1 MSGGF
6 FDWQQFSIQEITS
19 ILQELIEEYENV
31 VDVDDK
37 INKGNSRISIDDLND
52 EIVEDM
58 KQLLDRLKRDFH
70 WVNAMDKFLS
80 GDLEEKSYF
89 KKLEVI
95 KFDNLDDY
103 VIDE

>member
-1 MSGGF
+1 MSGGV

-19 ILQELIEEYENV
+19 ILQEFIEEYENV

-58 KQLLDRLKRDFH
+58 KQLLDRLKRDFY
-70 WVNAMDKFLS
+70 WVNLMDKFLS
-80 GDLEEKSYF
+80 GDLGEKSYF
-89 KKLEVI
+89 KELEVI

>member
-1 MSGGF
+1 MSGGV

-19 ILQELIEEYENV
+19 ILQELIEGYGNV
-31 VDVDDK
+31 ADVDDK

-70 WVNAMDKFLS
+70 WVNVMDKFLS
-80 GDLEEKSYF
+80 GDLGEKSYF
-89 KKLEVI
+89 KDLEVI